1 MARRETTLPTAR
13 VESLILTVRGQKVIL
28 DSDLAALY
36 GVTTSRLNEQV
47 KRNAERFPVDF
58 AFQLTPEESANLR
71 SQFAIS
77 SSGPIR
83 PQSAAAPEEDPVLRS
98 QFATS
103 KARPTRPQSVTAPSG
118 EERLRSQFVISNSRG
133 GRRYLPYA
141 FTEHGAI
148 MAANVLN
155 SPQAVRMSVFVV
167 RAFVK
172 MRETLTQSRALA
184 AQLAELERKLTERLD
199 VHEDAILLILAEI
212 QKLMTPPPGPDTPKP
227 QIGFR
232 IGESETP
239 YRRRPR
245 RTHV

>member
-155 SPQAVRMSVFVV
+155 SAKAVHASVFVV
-167 RAFVK
+167 RAFVRLQQMLSTHEELARK
-172 MRETLTQSRALA
+172 IDELDRKVRAHDTVIVELVRAIKALMQPPQEPKSR
-184 AQLAELERKLTERLD
+184 
-199 VHEDAILLILAEI
+199 
-212 QKLMTPPPGPDTPKP
+212 
-227 QIGFR
+227 IGFR
-232 IGESETP
+232 ARDAREP
-239 YRRRPR
+239 
-245 RTHV
+245 H